1 MFFLFELFVIHN
13 HLTLK
18 DKSKFSVLV
27 FSLSLID
34 TKCTETSW
42 QQHDDLKKIH
52 LSETKTILVI
62 IG

>member
-18 DKSKFSVLV
+18 NKNKFSVLV

-42 QQHDDLKKIH
+42 QQHDDLKKYTLVKRKQFW
-52 LSETKTILVI
+52 LS
-62 IG
+62 